1 MSLQLPCHPMPRG
14 SKTPTRRACT
24 PRLHTR
30 PCLQARAPFAA
41 ASSHPGPRL
50 TSPAARPIACC
61 PLCCSLGLPA
71 AFFSLRLVLCQP
83 PGSAAP
89 RSPRPGPTAAASFS
103 SSASSSSAP
112 GCSAQSPRQR
122 RPAPLPPR
130 RQLARQAGPG
140 AQPGPR
146 PPQSPPQGYLPP
158 PWGAP
163 LAALGGGRGCRC
175 PREDGDAWAVWGG
188 ECAR

>member
-1 MSLQLPCHPMPRG
+1 MKDIFRKPR
-14 SKTPTRRACT
+14 
-24 PRLHTR
+24 PRLQ
-30 PCLQARAPFAA
+30 PGQSLAA
-41 ASSHPGPRL
+41 
-50 TSPAARPIACC
+50 
-61 PLCCSLGLPA
+61 LCCCRPGLPA
-71 AFFSLRLVLCQP
+71 AFLSLRLVLCQP

-130 RQLARQAGPG
+130 RPLARLARPG

-146 PPQSPPQGYLPP
+146 PPQSPPRGYLPP
-158 PWGAP
+158 PRGAP
-163 LAALGGGRGCRC
+163 LTALRGGRGCRC
-175 PREDGDAWAVWGG
+175 PKGWGRLG
-188 ECAR
+188 CFGVGSVSARSGTEVRSS